1 MHARWPD
8 FDELEVGFP
17 EQRALFDLLTALND
31 GRMPPVIDSDDL
43 LEDPAGITAAWCE
56 AVGIPFIAEA
66 LSWQAG
72 GDPSEHSWWD
82 GGSFHANLAQSTGC
96 RNRNASTLI
105 SLRPPNGSG
114 GSIGACCRITSTST
128 AIESPSSG
136 LKPSG

>member
-82 GGSFHANLAQSTGC
+82 GGSFHANLAQSTGLQKQERRYVDITEAPERVRRVYRRMLPHC
-96 RNRNASTLI
+96 QHLHRH
-105 SLRPPNGSG
+105 
-114 GSIGACCRITSTST
+114 RIT
-128 AIESPSSG
+128 I
-136 LKPSG
+136 